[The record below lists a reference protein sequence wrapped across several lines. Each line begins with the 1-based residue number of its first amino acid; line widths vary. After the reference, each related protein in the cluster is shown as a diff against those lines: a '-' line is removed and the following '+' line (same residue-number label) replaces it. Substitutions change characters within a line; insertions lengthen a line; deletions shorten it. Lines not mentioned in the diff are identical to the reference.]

1 MTESELTNEQKETL
15 YCYLRSVDEEEQY
28 AYTKGWIDCLE
39 EYKYQEFVEKEVINK
54 ACKWLYKNR
63 QNYDYINT
71 DGDVYDLSLIEDFKK
86 AMEE

>member
-1 MTESELTNEQKETL
+1 MEKTIEQRAIECCMTQFPNHETADAESMRIGYIQGATDQQK
-15 YCYLRSVDEEEQY
+15 
-28 AYTKGWIDCLE
+28 ID
-39 EYKYQEFVEKEVINK
+39 IDK

-71 DGDVYDLSLIEDFKK
+71 DGDVYDLSLIKDFKK